1 MQPKRNH
8 PAGPRT
14 PATPAT
20 TPGVVG
26 RGPLRYD
33 LTRPA
38 DSLSWMRQDALVRL
52 LPFGAAVAGTWLTRR
67 PRWLGV
73 SPGRPG
79 TQAAFG
85 AAAGAALFATSAL
98 LQRRLSGRRGTLRAP
113 SSIED
118 ALVQAG
124 YYVLNAPIEEAFF
137 RGLLQGGVAS
147 RLGTPAGVVAG
158 TVPYVLYHRLGG
170 WRWPEVGATALAGV
184 PLALAYRLLPGQP
197 SLLGVSL
204 AHIGATCGF
213 MGPGPW
219 LLRKVG
225 LA

>member
-1 MQPKRNH
+1 M
-8 PAGPRT
+8 
-14 PATPAT
+14 
-20 TPGVVG
+20 
-26 RGPLRYD
+26 RYD

-38 DSLSWMRQDALVRL
+38 DSLAWMRKDALVRL
-52 LPFGAAVAGTWLTRR
+52 VPFAAAVGATWLASR
-67 PRWLGV
+67 PGWLGA
-73 SPGRPG
+73 SPGRPR

-85 AAAGAALFATSAL
+85 AAAGAALFGTSAL
-98 LQRRLSGRRGTLRAP
+98 LQRRLSRRRGTLRAP
-113 SSIED
+113 SSVAD

-137 RGLLQGGVAS
+137 RGLLQGGVGS
-147 RLGTPAGVVAG
+147 RLGAPAGFLAG

-170 WRWPEVGATALAGV
+170 WRWPDVGATALAGV
-184 PLALAYRLLPGQP
+184 PLAVAYRLLPGRP

-225 LA
+225 LL

>member
-1 MQPKRNH
+1 MDSP
-8 PAGPRT
+8 
-14 PATPAT
+14 
-20 TPGVVG
+20 
-26 RGPLRYD
+26 RYD

-38 DSLSWMRQDALVRL
+38 DSLAWMRQDALVRL
-52 LPFGAAVAGTWLTRR
+52 VPFAALVAGTWLTRQ
-67 PRWLGV
+67 PPWLGV
-73 SPGRPG
+73 SGGRTR
-79 TQAAFG
+79 TQATFG
-85 AAAGAALFATSAL
+85 AAAGAALFGTSAL
-98 LQRRLSGRRGTLRAP
+98 LQRALSRRRGTLRAP
-113 SSIED
+113 SSMSD
-118 ALVQAG
+118 AVVQAG
-124 YYVLNAPIEEAFF
+124 YYVLNGPIEEAFF
-137 RGLLQGGVAS
+137 RGLLQGGVSA
-147 RLGTPAGVVAG
+147 RLGTPAGLVAG

-184 PLALAYRLLPGQP
+184 PLALAYRLLPGRP